1 MAAEGVIRGMDI
13 PGPRKSAIFL
23 VSIDQES
30 ASKIFAQMEKSDL
43 ERMGLEIAKL
53 ETEPVSK
60 EERDAV
66 LEEFHHL
73 NMAQQYVEQGGIGY
87 ARALLERVLPP
98 DEARKVVDTIESSMR
113 MAPFA
118 FLQKTDT
125 DTLLQFVQDEHPQT
139 IALIMAHL
147 SSSQASEILE
157 GLPLKK
163 QQDVIK
169 RLATMEHTS
178 PDVIS
183 QVEKELE
190 SKLAQFVTAELRETG
205 GVGATAEILN
215 LTQRSTEKSVLEGL
229 EEQDPEL
236 VEQIRRLMF
245 TFDDILR
252 VNDRGVQNLLKQ
264 IDPQQVALALKTA
277 SPELKDKFFNNMSK
291 RATENIKEE
300 MEFMGPVRLS
310 EVEKAQQGIVDIV
323 RRLEEQG
330 ELMIEGRGGAEEIV
344 V

>member
-43 ERMGLEIAKL
+43 EMMGLEIAKL
-53 ETEPVSK
+53 ATEPVSK

-264 IDPQQVALALKTA
+264 IDPQQVALAL
-277 SPELKDKFFNNMSK
+277 
-291 RATENIKEE
+291 
-300 MEFMGPVRLS
+300 
-310 EVEKAQQGIVDIV
+310 
-323 RRLEEQG
+323 
-330 ELMIEGRGGAEEIV
+330 
-344 V
+344 